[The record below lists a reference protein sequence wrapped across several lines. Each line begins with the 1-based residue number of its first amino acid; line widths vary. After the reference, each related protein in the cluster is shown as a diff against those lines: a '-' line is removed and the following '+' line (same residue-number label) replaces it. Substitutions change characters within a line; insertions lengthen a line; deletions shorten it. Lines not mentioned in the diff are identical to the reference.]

1 MKKRSFIYG
10 ALLVSAGV
18 YIGAFHAR
26 LPLLTLNHEVDIL
39 EAGNLFAVLALAII
53 VPFAITSK
61 LDIKRSEKDLLIEEI
76 AVFSKELELLENYIC
91 SLENKQVSRNETQKV
106 QSLFKRLGE
115 HLTSITG
122 QFTNIKNPVVIE
134 EFSKLRKQLT
144 NYWICVTGD
153 NGLKPTGFQWS
164 NSFYLR
170 QSREYNKIA
179 AHARRLKFAINNS

>member
-1 MKKRSFIYG
+1 MKKRNFIYG
-10 ALLVSAGV
+10 VLLVIAGI

-53 VPFAITSK
+53 VPFAITTK

-76 AVFSKELELLENYIC
+76 SVFSKELEILETYIC
-91 SLENKQVSRNETQKV
+91 SLENEEVSTNETQKV

-115 HLTSITG
+115 HLTSLTG
-122 QFTNIKNPVVIE
+122 QFTNIKNPVVKG
-134 EFSKLRKQLT
+134 EFSNVRTQLK
-144 NYWICVTGD
+144 NYWNCVTGD